1 MTGSSH
7 ASYTELLPAN
17 ALTGVRVGISVSNSP
32 HLARLGLLEIHFRL
46 ALGEIARCVVVS
58 GGNLSYGGHLDSS
71 GYTVFLIKELQR
83 FHRRDRPLLVT
94 LALSEHWALT
104 QQELQDCQRDMG
116 LFGSLECLDEN
127 GNVISS
133 PRTEGRI
140 VRSESPDTEISARA
154 LTAMRKHLANRCD
167 ARILLGGRH
176 TGYEGYIPGLIEEAI
191 ETLKHNKP
199 LFLAGGF
206 GGVTLDIV
214 KVLGVADTS
223 WFPGMQNGAS
233 DSRMSQGLKELSEIA
248 SHINW
253 NPTDNGL
260 TIEENKKLA
269 STHRPSEIAAL
280 VSLGLGRK
288 FHQNSRN

>member
-1 MTGSSH
+1 VSDSSD
-7 ASYTELLPAN
+7 
-17 ALTGVRVGISVSNSP
+17 
-32 HLARLGLLEIHFRL
+32 LARLGLLEIHFRL

-58 GGNLSYGGHLDSS
+58 GGKLSYAGHIDSS
-71 GYTVFLIKELQR
+71 GYTLFLIKELQR

-133 PRTEGRI
+133 PLTERPI
-140 VRSESPDTEISARA
+140 VGFEPYDMEISARA
-154 LTAMRKHLANRCD
+154 LTAMRKHLANLCD

-176 TGYEGYIPGLIEEAI
+176 TGYEGHIPGLIEEAI

-223 WFPGMQNGAS
+223 WFPRRHNAAADSGMV
-233 DSRMSQGLKELSEIA
+233 QGLKELSEIA

-260 TIEENKKLA
+260 TIEENEKLA
-269 STHRPSEIAAL
+269 STYRPSEIAAL
-280 VSLGLGRK
+280 VSLGLGRR
-288 FHQNSRN
+288 FHQSLPG